1 MSLVINPSNRLMP
14 KTARGMLRSSSP
26 PVANNNADT
35 VMIAA
40 ADMNRSNRMRPDAP
54 DMAGVL
60 MPVSRFSVSFS
71 RGVTDRLET
80 IRGIARPLPMDS

>member
-1 MSLVINPSNRLMP
+1 
-14 KTARGMLRSSSP
+14 MLRSSSP

-80 IRGIARPLPMDS
+80 IRGIARSLPMDS

>member
-1 MSLVINPSNRLMP
+1 
-14 KTARGMLRSSSP
+14 MLRSISS
-26 PVANNNADT
+26 PVANTKADT
-35 VMIAA
+35 VMMAA
-40 ADMNRSNRMRPDAP
+40 ADMNRSRMRPDAP

-80 IRGIARPLPMDS
+80 IRGIALSRLMDS

>member
-1 MSLVINPSNRLMP
+1 
-14 KTARGMLRSSSP
+14 MLRSSSP
-26 PVANNNADT
+26 PVANNNAGT
-35 VMIAA
+35 VMIA

-80 IRGIARPLPMDS
+80 IRGIARSLPMDS